1 MAERYDSS
9 VASYEFFDYPAWD
22 YKPLNKIDMRLFY
35 CILDNIAL
43 ISIFMYIYMYAYL
56 YNFTKSYLG

>member
-22 YKPLNKIDMRLFY
+22 YKPLNEIDTRLFY
-35 CILDNIAL
+35 YILDNIAL
-43 ISIFMYIYMYAYL
+43 KFMYIHMYAYL